1 MLLLAA
7 SLHFESSLY
16 ATSLFDWLASSITR
30 RTVLITRHRCRGF
43 QPLSTPFVSSRDV
56 DVITV
61 SDAGE
66 TGRGYISGVEVF
78 FFCPSAITTLPF
90 KTHPLRARLLRTRI
104 SRVEVHEGR
113 SATHPSSLI
122 SFVIHPRVVPFT
134 TFVEKNP
141 NVRDYRWIH
150 LLLSGEIE
158 ILASDFVRANDQ
170 EWKVEGS
177 SALVILYAL

>member
-1 MLLLAA
+1 M
-7 SLHFESSLY
+7 SWFP
-16 ATSLFDWLASSITR
+16 
-30 RTVLITRHRCRGF
+30 

-134 TFVEKNP
+134 TFVKKKSKRTRLSVNP
-141 NVRDYRWIH
+141 SSSLGRNRNSR
-150 LLLSGEIE
+150 S
-158 ILASDFVRANDQ
+158 SDFVRANDQ